1 MPPPDPIEA
10 RWWRRFYAAVAA
22 FALLYGLVEASSILM
37 EAARDGVA
45 VPLWFPLVNELSG
58 TLMLA
63 ALLPLIRWFD
73 GLFPIR
79 SDTWAVSVPAHV
91 LFSMPLALIHIALF
105 VAVRKLVYPAF
116 GAEYVIGDL
125 GFGLLYEYR
134 KSAIGY
140 VIVLMALYGFRH
152 YVQLR
157 RLLDMPDAHQ
167 RAVPAADPP
176 AESNRAPPAGGPSDA
191 LSHPRR
197 FLARRG
203 ARDVIVNVSDIAWV
217 EAAGNYVVLHTAVG
231 ELKLRETLSAMER
244 ELEPWDFVRVH
255 RSHLVNL
262 DAVKEVQP
270 WFHGDQRLVLT
281 DGTLLNLSRRYRDN
295 LRRRMAPSQRRE
307 SSWAPEP
314 SSRDRA

>member
-1 MPPPDPIEA
+1 VAPPDPIEA
-10 RWWRRFYAAVAA
+10 RWWRRFYAAVVV
-22 FALLYGLVEASSILM
+22 FALAYGLVEASSILM
-37 EAARDGVA
+37 EADRDGVA
-45 VPLWFPLVNELSG
+45 VPLWFPLVNEVSG
-58 TLMLA
+58 TLMLC

-79 SDTWAVSVPAHV
+79 GDTWPVAVPAHV
-91 LFSMPLALIHIALF
+91 AFSFPLALIHIALF
-105 VAVRKLVYPAF
+105 VAVRKLVYPVF
-116 GAEYVIGDL
+116 DAEYVIGDI

-134 KSAIGY
+134 KSAVGY
-140 VIVLMALYGFRH
+140 VIVLIALYGFRH

-167 RAVPAADPP
+167 RAEPVTDAPLESAPTTPADAVSP
-176 AESNRAPPAGGPSDA
+176 A
-191 LSHPRR
+191 RR

-203 ARDVIVNVSDIAWV
+203 DRDVIVNVSDIAWV

-244 ELEPWDFVRVH
+244 ELRPWDFVRVH

-270 WFHGDQRLVLT
+270 WFHGDRRLVLM

-295 LRRRMAPSQRRE
+295 LRRRMAPTPPVS
-307 SSWAPEP
+307 
-314 SSRDRA
+314 

>member
-1 MPPPDPIEA
+1 MPAPDPIEA
-10 RWWRRFYAAVAA
+10 RWWRRFYAAVVA
-22 FALLYGLVEASSILM
+22 FAVVYGLVEASSILM
-37 EAARDGVA
+37 EAGQDGVS
-45 VPLWFPLVNELSG
+45 VPLWFPLVNEVSG
-58 TLMLA
+58 TVMLA

-79 SDTWAVSVPAHV
+79 GDSWPVSVPAHA
-91 LFSMPLALIHIALF
+91 LFSFPLALIHIALF
-105 VAVRKLVYPAF
+105 VAVRKLVYPLF
-116 GAEYVIGDL
+116 DAEYVIGDI

-134 KSAIGY
+134 KSAVGY
-140 VIVLMALYGFRH
+140 VIVLVALYGFRH

-167 RAVPAADPP
+167 RATPDAEEPAGPPPAAPPP
-176 AESNRAPPAGGPSDA
+176 ADSVT
-191 LSHPRR
+191 HPRR

-262 DAVKEVQP
+262 DAVREVQP

-295 LRRRMAPSQRRE
+295 LRRRMAPIQPGASPWTSE
-307 SSWAPEP
+307 G